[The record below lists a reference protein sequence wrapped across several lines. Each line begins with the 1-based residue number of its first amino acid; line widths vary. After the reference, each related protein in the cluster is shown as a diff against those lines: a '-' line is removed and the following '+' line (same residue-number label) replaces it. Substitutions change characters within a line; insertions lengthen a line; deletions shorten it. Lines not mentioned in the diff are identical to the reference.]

1 MEVLPVLEA
10 AQILLELEG
19 LAFSFNAMGNGSDCE
34 FVLCGDKLEIND
46 CTVKADC
53 WGEEGDEVL
62 GGAEICF
69 DFANDPPVYPAFYL
83 FLEEN
88 VEVCSGLVCVNLE
101 DAPDT
106 KYVCENS
113 WAVHC
118 FAIIFKQPM
127 KWR

>member
-1 MEVLPVLEA
+1 MRAVVGKFLVLIVTLMVS
-10 AQILLELEG
+10 
-19 LAFSFNAMGNGSDCE
+19 LAFSFNAMGNGLDCE
-34 FVLCGDKLEIND
+34 FVFCGDKWEIND

-118 FAIIFKQPM
+118 LRSYSNSQ
-127 KWR
+127 